1 MNIYR
6 RLGDEVA
13 TIEAR
18 EIAEQLVA
26 WHDAMVKHVRVL
38 ASRQDARC
46 GEDCP
51 HDDAASL
58 WVAAEATFGAR
69 ARQLVFLRSHGKS
82 RRQATTSPERDRA
95 AEMRQGGGTIH
106 RQP

>member
-18 EIAEQLVA
+18 AVAEQLVA
-26 WHDAMVKHVRVL
+26 WHDAMVKHLRVL
-38 ASRQDARC
+38 TSREDARC

-58 WVAAEATFGAR
+58 WVTAEAIFGAR
-69 ARQLVFLRSHGKS
+69 ARQLVFLRSHARS
-82 RRQATTSPERDRA
+82 RRQVTAPLERERA
-95 AEMRQGGGTIH
+95 AEIRM
-106 RQP
+106 